1 MLYCLHF
8 SAGVGRTGVFVTL
21 SIVLGRMRYEAVV
34 DMFQTVKVLRTQR
47 PAMVQNEVRSFAWHK
62 RYSKLFLK
70 LKTLNVLL
78 QEQYSFCYGAALEYL
93 GSFDHY
99 GAT

>member
-1 MLYCLHF
+1 
-8 SAGVGRTGVFVTL
+8 
-21 SIVLGRMRYEAVV
+21 
-34 DMFQTVKVLRTQR
+34 
-47 PAMVQNEVRSFAWHK
+47 MVQNEVRSFAWHK

-70 LKTLNVLL
+70 LKTLNALL